1 MPKKLDLTD
10 NLEQYIIDNS
20 EPLTK
25 VQKEIIEYNIT
36 LGDQKRLQISVSQ
49 AQLLQ
54 SLIKASGV
62 KKILEIGS
70 FTGFSALSMAL
81 ALPSDGSLISLDKNL
96 EFSKKAKVF
105 YEKANENKIIQIIKP
120 ALESLNELK
129 NSKTKFDLVFIDAD
143 KENYLNYYNICI
155 DLIDKGRLII
165 IDNVLWHGEVAD
177 SSKNDKF
184 TSIIRDFNKYLK
196 QDSRVSKN
204 IIPVGDG
211 FTICIKK

>member
-1 MPKKLDLTD
+1 MPKKLDLTE

-177 SSKNDKF
+177 EKNNDKF
-184 TSIIRDFNKYLK
+184 TINIREFNKFVSEDK
-196 QDSRVSKN
+196 RVEQI
-204 IIPVGDG
+204 IIPLGDG
-211 FTICIKK
+211 MTVCRVL

>member
-1 MPKKLDLTD
+1 MPKQLNLTD

-20 EPLTK
+20 ESLTE
-25 VQKEIIEYNIT
+25 VQKEIIEYNIS

-54 SLIKASGV
+54 TLIKTSGI

-81 ALPSDGSLISLDKNL
+81 ALPSDGSLISLDKNS

-105 YEKANENKIIQIIKP
+105 YEKANENKIVQIIKP

-129 NSKTKFDLVFIDAD
+129 NSKKIYTLLHFKKNFGFVSDTCFRYKVKYTKIQR
-143 KENYLNYYNICI
+143 N
-155 DLIDKGRLII
+155 
-165 IDNVLWHGEVAD
+165 
-177 SSKNDKF
+177 
-184 TSIIRDFNKYLK
+184 T
-196 QDSRVSKN
+196 
-204 IIPVGDG
+204 
-211 FTICIKK
+211 KKWGQAISPTFYF

>member
-1 MPKKLDLTD
+1 MPKKLDLTE

-155 DLIDKGRLII
+155 DLIDKGSLII
-165 IDNVLWHGEVAD
+165 VDNVLWHGEVAD
-177 SSKNDKF
+177 GSKNDKF
-184 TSIIRDFNKYLK
+184 TGIIRDFNKYLK
-196 QDSRVSKN
+196 QDSRISKN

>member
-1 MPKKLDLTD
+1 MPKQLNLTD

-20 EPLTK
+20 ESLTE
-25 VQKEIIEYNIT
+25 VQKEIIEYNIS

-54 SLIKASGV
+54 TLIKTSGI

-81 ALPSDGSLISLDKNL
+81 ALPSDGSLISIDKNS

-105 YEKANENKIIQIIKP
+105 YEKANENKIVQIIKP

-129 NSKTKFDLVFIDAD
+129 KSK
-143 KENYLNYYNICI
+143 
-155 DLIDKGRLII
+155 
-165 IDNVLWHGEVAD
+165 
-177 SSKNDKF
+177 
-184 TSIIRDFNKYLK
+184 
-196 QDSRVSKN
+196 
-204 IIPVGDG
+204 
-211 FTICIKK
+211 KKI

>member
-62 KKILEIGS
+62 KKI
-70 FTGFSALSMAL
+70 
-81 ALPSDGSLISLDKNL
+81 
-96 EFSKKAKVF
+96 
-105 YEKANENKIIQIIKP
+105 
-120 ALESLNELK
+120 
-129 NSKTKFDLVFIDAD
+129 
-143 KENYLNYYNICI
+143 
-155 DLIDKGRLII
+155 
-165 IDNVLWHGEVAD
+165 
-177 SSKNDKF
+177 
-184 TSIIRDFNKYLK
+184 
-196 QDSRVSKN
+196 
-204 IIPVGDG
+204 
-211 FTICIKK
+211 

>member
-129 NSKTKFDLVFIDAD
+129 NSKKKFDLVFIDAD

-155 DLIDKGRLII
+155 DLIDKGSLII
-165 IDNVLWHGEVAD
+165 VDNVLWHGEVAD
-177 SSKNDKF
+177 GSKNDKF
-184 TSIIRDFNKYLK
+184 TGIIRDFNKYLK
-196 QDSRVSKN
+196 QDSRISKN

>member
-1 MPKKLDLTD
+1 MPKKLDLTE

-165 IDNVLWHGEVAD
+165 VDNVLWHGEVAD
-177 SSKNDKF
+177 GSKNDKF

>member
-1 MPKKLDLTD
+1 MPKQLNLTD
-10 NLEQYIIDNS
+10 DLEQYIIDNS
-20 EPLTK
+20 ESLTE
-25 VQKEIIEYNIT
+25 VQKEIIEYNIS

-54 SLIKASGV
+54 TLIKTSGI

-81 ALPSDGSLISLDKNL
+81 ALPSDGSLISLDKNS

-105 YEKANENKIIQIIKP
+105 YEKANENKIVQIIKP

-129 NSKTKFDLVFIDAD
+129 NSKKKFDLVFIDAD
-143 KENYLNYYNICI
+143 KENYLNYYNICV
-155 DLIDKGRLII
+155 DLIDKGRLIV

-177 SSKNDKF
+177 DRKNDKF
-184 TSIIRDFNKYLK
+184 TAIIRDFNKYLK
-196 QDSRVSKN
+196 QDTRVLKN

-211 FTICIKK
+211 LTICIKK

>member
-1 MPKKLDLTD
+1 MPKQLNLTD

-177 SSKNDKF
+177 GSKNDKF

-196 QDSRVSKN
+196 QDSRISKN

>member
-1 MPKKLDLTD
+1 MPKKLDLTE

-129 NSKTKFDLVFIDAD
+129 NSKTKFIVFRAIS
-143 KENYLNYYNICI
+143 YLS
-155 DLIDKGRLII
+155 
-165 IDNVLWHGEVAD
+165 V
-177 SSKNDKF
+177 
-184 TSIIRDFNKYLK
+184 
-196 QDSRVSKN
+196 
-204 IIPVGDG
+204 P
-211 FTICIKK
+211 

>member
-1 MPKKLDLTD
+1 
-10 NLEQYIIDNS
+10 
-20 EPLTK
+20 
-25 VQKEIIEYNIT
+25 
-36 LGDQKRLQISVSQ
+36 
-49 AQLLQ
+49 
-54 SLIKASGV
+54 
-62 KKILEIGS
+62 
-70 FTGFSALSMAL
+70 MAL

-155 DLIDKGRLII
+155 DLIDKGSLII
-165 IDNVLWHGEVAD
+165 VDNVLWHGEVAD
-177 SSKNDKF
+177 GSKNDKF
-184 TSIIRDFNKYLK
+184 TGIIRDFNKYLK
-196 QDSRVSKN
+196 QDSRISKN